1 MPETIS
7 EGARASLIAT
17 LESALQI
24 AASART
30 SLNDAAAITH
40 SAADGHQLT
49 EVMLQQMH
57 AAEGHMDNCRASI
70 DDAIAAIE
78 NIPLNPTP
86 DD

>member
-78 NIPLNPTP
+78 NIPLDPPP